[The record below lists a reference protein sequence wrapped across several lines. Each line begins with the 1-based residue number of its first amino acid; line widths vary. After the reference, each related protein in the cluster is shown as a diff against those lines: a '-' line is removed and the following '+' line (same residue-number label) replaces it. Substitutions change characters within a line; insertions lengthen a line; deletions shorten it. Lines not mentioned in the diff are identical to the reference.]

1 MCKFVLKKRKD
12 SSTLG
17 QIHDIFIDNV
27 SVEARGTT
35 TITGHAD
42 QPLENI
48 RISNMRLFMEV
59 EDAKDKRAS
68 DAIRIENVRGLK
80 LRDVNVEWNEKETEP
95 AWQSALV
102 LKNVSEFTI
111 DTLSARQ
118 GLKDKDVPA
127 IILENC
133 AEGVV
138 RNSSAT
144 NGTDT
149 FIHVKGAHTK
159 DITLQDNKTVNA
171 KKPISYENDGVKKAV
186 RVDKS

>member
-1 MCKFVLKKRKD
+1 
-12 SSTLG
+12 
-17 QIHDIFIDNV
+17 
-27 SVEARGTT
+27 
-35 TITGHAD
+35 
-42 QPLENI
+42 
-48 RISNMRLFMEV
+48 MEV
-59 EDAKDKRAS
+59 EDARDKRAS

-111 DTLSARQ
+111 DTLSGRQ
-118 GLKDKDVPA
+118 GLKDKDIPA

-133 AEGVV
+133 TEGVV

-144 NGTDT
+144 NGTAT
-149 FIHVKGAHTK
+149 FIYLKGSGTK

-171 KKPISYENDGVKKAV
+171 KNPVRFENDSLKKKV